1 MSGRTIRD
9 LEEKEKGKK
18 KKTSKGPGH
27 SCWLAN

>member
-9 LEEKEKGKK
+9 LKKKEKEKK